1 MSEIR
6 YDLLQNEYVI
16 MAPNRLTR
24 PNYYSCEEKKENK
37 TELCPF
43 CEGHENLTPPE
54 IYSIKDENGWR
65 VRVVPNLY
73 KALEIE
79 AANGLKEDGL
89 YEKSDGFGAHEII
102 IDAPKHI
109 THFEELSL
117 LDMKEWFM
125 TAKARVDDLRKD
137 IRLTYFSI
145 FKNQGEHSGAT
156 LPHIHT
162 QLIAMPLIPKNQ
174 LLLQYHYFD
183 YYKKHGRSVFED
195 VVDYE
200 REKNKRVILESTNFI
215 SFCPY
220 GSRYAFETVVMPK
233 VSISSICSF
242 ENDKIEEFLKLLRES
257 LMLLRRQIGE
267 FDYNLL
273 FKNPPMQKNYESED
287 FFDDIDKF
295 FRFHAVVVPRL
306 YKTGGFEIESQMHI
320 NPLLPESAAKLLRET
335 ILP

>member
-6 YDLLQNEYVI
+6 YDLLKNEYVI

-24 PNYYSCEEKKENK
+24 PNYYSCEEKKEKNK

-43 CEGHENLTPPE
+43 CKGHENLTPPE
-54 IYSIKDENGWR
+54 IYSRRDKNGWR

-79 AANGLKEDGL
+79 AANGFREDDL
-89 YEKSDGFGAHEII
+89 YEKSDGFGAHEVI
-102 IDAPKHI
+102 IDTPNHI
-109 THFEELSL
+109 THFEDLSL
-117 LDMKEWFM
+117 LDMQEWFLSV
-125 TAKARVDDLRKD
+125 KARVEDLRKD

-162 QLIAMPLIPKNQ
+162 QLIAMPMVPKNQ
-174 LLLQYHYFD
+174 LKLEYHYFD

-200 REKNKRVILESTNFI
+200 VEKDKRIIMESENFI

-233 VSISSICSF
+233 IPISSIAMF
-242 ENDKIEEFLKLLRES
+242 EDDKMQEFLNLLRES
-257 LMLLRRQIGE
+257 LILLRKQIGE
-267 FDYNLL
+267 FDYNLF

-295 FRFHAVVVPRL
+295 YRFHAVITPRL

-335 ILP
+335 V